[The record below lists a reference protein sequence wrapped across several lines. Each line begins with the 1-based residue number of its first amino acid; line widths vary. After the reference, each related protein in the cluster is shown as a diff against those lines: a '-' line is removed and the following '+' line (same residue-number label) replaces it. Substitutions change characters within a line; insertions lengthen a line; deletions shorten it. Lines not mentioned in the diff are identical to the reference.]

1 MWQQQSRTQEL
12 SHNIT
17 KAYATINYEKVV
29 RIYHGKFF
37 AIYHGAMG
45 YLWHNFVGIQYH
57 FIYNVIFEQ
66 SFDPVLKLFR
76 VDSNFKIQ
84 CRKLCRFLCN
94 VHLDFLSFLY
104 LNLTINQSVYKMTLI
119 SLLKKCSWIFSCF
132 RIQHLPI
139 NQ

>member
-12 SHNIT
+12 SHNTT
-17 KAYATINYEKVV
+17 KAYAIINYGKVV

-45 YLWHNFVGIQYH
+45 YLWHNLVARQYH
-57 FIYNVIFEQ
+57 FIIRKQIN
-66 SFDPVLKLFR
+66 FDSVLITITLGL
-76 VDSNFKIQ
+76 IQ
-84 CRKLCRFLCN
+84 IPPILCRQLHTFLCN
-94 VHLDFLSFLY
+94 VHLELLSFVY

-132 RIQHLPI
+132 RIQHSPI

>member
-12 SHNIT
+12 SHNTT
-17 KAYATINYEKVV
+17 KAYAIINYGKVV

-45 YLWHNFVGIQYH
+45 YLWHNLVARQYH
-57 FIYNVIFEQ
+57 FIYIFR
-66 SFDPVLKLFR
+66 FGINNNNLR
-76 VDSNFKIQ
+76 GDSNFPYFMWTVTYI
-84 CRKLCRFLCN
+84 LCN
-94 VHLDFLSFLY
+94 EHLKLLSFVY

-132 RIQHLPI
+132 RIQHSPI

>member
-12 SHNIT
+12 SHNTT

-45 YLWHNFVGIQYH
+45 YLWHNFVARKYYFIFRYSIIKTITLGLIQ
-57 FIYNVIFEQ
+57 ISPI
-66 SFDPVLKLFR
+66 LCIKLYT
-76 VDSNFKIQ
+76 
-84 CRKLCRFLCN
+84 FLCN
-94 VHLDFLSFLY
+94 VHLEFLSFVY

-132 RIQHLPI
+132 RIQHSPI

>member
-12 SHNIT
+12 SHNTT
-17 KAYATINYEKVV
+17 KAYAIINYGKVV

-45 YLWHNFVGIQYH
+45 YLWHNLVATQYH
-57 FIYNVIFEQ
+57 FI
-66 SFDPVLKLFR
+66 FR
-76 VDSNFKIQ
+76 FSINNNNLRGDSNFPYFMWTVTYI
-84 CRKLCRFLCN
+84 LCN
-94 VHLDFLSFLY
+94 EHLELLSFVY

-132 RIQHLPI
+132 RIQHSPI